1 MAGIRWW
8 EDVGVADKHDISFTG
23 EQYNFNRNSQWLDDD
38 NPGWGSSYGNKE
50 GSIVK
55 GNSFDYSFIHGQSL
69 MNNGYSFVSV
79 SDEAFIKSN
88 FSIKPYH
95 LVDIIL
101 GEEKT
106 TPRLND
112 ADGVEFEIY
121 TPDFVRKVKEICKQ
135 NGNLLM
141 TGAYVGTELVLNNDT
156 ALINFAGKV
165 LHFKW
170 RTNQASKEGKVYG
183 ASPRKTGF
191 EGDYCFNVERDGDVY
206 GAESPDGIEPADA
219 LTTTIFRYSENNVS
233 AGVAFN
239 GDYGSVTLGFPFETI
254 QNQDARDTLMRQII
268 QFFENAK
275 K

>member
-1 MAGIRWW
+1 
-8 EDVGVADKHDISFTG
+8 
-23 EQYNFNRNSQWLDDD
+23 L
-38 NPGWGSSYGNKE
+38 P
-50 GSIVK
+50 VK
-55 GNSFDYSFIHGQSL
+55 F
-69 MNNGYSFVSV
+69 
-79 SDEAFIKSN
+79 
-88 FSIKPYH
+88 
-95 LVDIIL
+95 
-101 GEEKT
+101 
-106 TPRLND
+106 
-112 ADGVEFEIY
+112 
-121 TPDFVRKVKEICKQ
+121 
-135 NGNLLM
+135 
-141 TGAYVGTELVLNNDT
+141 
-156 ALINFAGKV
+156 